1 MVLSQ
6 AGIVDAN
13 VKLESAPERPSGPE
27 KQSNMAEF
35 VIKLADERGRL
46 HQQVEHGY
54 SEAEVRDRF
63 AQQGYLVYWVKPQG
77 LLSGGFRFRRRRSL
91 KQSSFLVY
99 NQQFLTLI
107 RAGLP
112 ILNSLELLIKRQKD
126 GFLRQILENVRDR
139 VRGGEA
145 LSDAFAAQGVV
156 PKIYTT
162 TLMAG
167 EKSGNMDEVLTRYI
181 NLQRLALSFRKKL
194 VVSLIYP
201 TLLIS
206 VVLIMVTFLFTYV
219 VPKFAELFNSLDA
232 QLPAITVFML
242 AVGQNSQ
249 KYAPF
254 VFLGLVAAG
263 FLLWRWKNTD
273 SGGDRIDRVILGTP
287 LLGDIRLKQQ
297 VAAFSRML
305 ATLLQ
310 GGLPLVP
317 SMETAGSSMTSRR
330 ILKGVMRA
338 SVRVREGQGLANS
351 LEEQEIF
358 PGLAVEMI
366 EVGESTGA
374 LPAMLN
380 SVAEFY
386 EEDVQTALGASM
398 ALIEPLILIVM
409 AVFVGAVLISLY
421 LPIFTL
427 GVH

>member
-1 MVLSQ
+1 
-6 AGIVDAN
+6 
-13 VKLESAPERPSGPE
+13 
-27 KQSNMAEF
+27 MAEF
-35 VIKLADERGRL
+35 VIKVADERGRQ
-46 HQQVEHGY
+46 HQQIEHGY

-63 AQQGYLVYWVKPQG
+63 TAQGYLVYWVKPQG
-77 LLSGGFRFRRRRSL
+77 LLSGGFSLRRGRKL
-91 KQSSFLVY
+91 KQAPFLVF

-112 ILNSLELLIKRQKD
+112 ILQALELLIKRQKD
-126 GFLRQILENVRDR
+126 KFLKQILENVHDR
-139 VRGGEA
+139 VKGGEL

-162 TLMAG
+162 NLMAG

-181 NLQRLALSFRKKL
+181 NFQRLAMTFRKKL
-194 VVSLIYP
+194 LVSLIYP
-201 TLLIS
+201 TLLVS

-219 VPKFAELFNSLDA
+219 VPKFADLFNSLDA
-232 QLPAITVFML
+232 QLPSITLFML

-254 VFLGLVAAG
+254 VLIGLVLTAL
-263 FLLWRWKNTD
+263 LLWRWKSTD
-273 SGGDRIDRVILGTP
+273 RGADRIDRAILSLP
-287 LLGDIRLKQQ
+287 LLGEIRLKHQ
-297 VAAFSRML
+297 VASFSRML
-305 ATLLQ
+305 STLLQ

-317 SMETAGSSMTSRR
+317 ALETAGSSMTSRR
-330 ILKGVMRA
+330 ILNGVTRA
-338 SVRVREGQGLANS
+338 GSRVREGQSLASS
-351 LEEQEIF
+351 LEEQNIF
-358 PGLAVEMI
+358 PDLAVEMI

-398 ALIEPLILIVM
+398 ALIEPTILIIM
-409 AVFVGAVLISLY
+409 AIFVGGVLISLY

-427 GVH
+427 GVHG

>member
-1 MVLSQ
+1 
-6 AGIVDAN
+6 
-13 VKLESAPERPSGPE
+13 
-27 KQSNMAEF
+27 MAEF
-35 VIKLADERGRL
+35 VVKLADERGRL

-63 AQQGYLVYWVKPQG
+63 SQQGYLVYWVKPQG
-77 LLSGGFRFRRRRSL
+77 LLSGGVSLRRGRRL
-91 KQSSFLVY
+91 KQSSFLVF

-126 GFLRQILENVRDR
+126 VRLRQLLDNVRER
-139 VRGGEA
+139 VKGGEL
-145 LSDAFAAQGVV
+145 LSDAFAAQGVF

-167 EKSGNMDEVLTRYI
+167 EKSGNVDEVLSRYI
-181 NLQRLALSFRKKL
+181 NFQRLAMTFRKKL
-194 VVSLIYP
+194 FVSLIYP
-201 TLLIS
+201 TLLVT
-206 VVLIMVTFLFTYV
+206 VVLIMVMFLFTYV

-232 QLPAITVFML
+232 KLPSITLFML
-242 AVGQNSQ
+242 AVGQNAQ

-254 VFLGLVAAG
+254 FLVGLVVTG

-273 SGGDRIDRVILGTP
+273 RGADRIDRFILSLP
-287 LLGDIRLKQQ
+287 LLGEIRLKHQ
-297 VAAFSRML
+297 VASFSRML
-305 ATLLQ
+305 STLLQ

-317 SMETAGSSMTSRR
+317 ALETAGSSMSSRR
-330 ILKGVMRA
+330 ILKGIMRA
-338 SVRVREGQGLANS
+338 GTRVREGQGLAGS
-351 LEEQEIF
+351 LEEQKVF
-358 PGLAVEMI
+358 PDLAVEMI

-386 EEDVQTALGASM
+386 EEDVQTALGAAM

-409 AVFVGAVLISLY
+409 AIFVGGVLISLY

-427 GVH
+427 GVRT

>member
-1 MVLSQ
+1 
-6 AGIVDAN
+6 
-13 VKLESAPERPSGPE
+13 
-27 KQSNMAEF
+27 MAEF
-35 VIKLADERGRL
+35 VIKIADDRGRV
-46 HQQVEHGY
+46 QQHIEQGY

-63 AQQGYLVYWVKPQG
+63 SQQGYLVYWVKPQG
-77 LLSGGFRFRRRRSL
+77 MLTSGVSLRRRRKL
-91 KQSSFLVY
+91 KQNTFLVF

-112 ILNSLELLIKRQKD
+112 ILNSLELLVKRQKNPQ
-126 GFLRQILENVRDR
+126 LRQLLENVRDR
-139 VRGGEA
+139 VKGGEM

-181 NLQRLALSFRKKL
+181 GFQRLAMTFRKKL
-194 VVSLIYP
+194 FVSLIYP
-201 TLLIS
+201 TLLVT

-219 VPKFAELFNSLDA
+219 VPKFADLFNSLDA
-232 QLPAITVFML
+232 KLPAITVFML
-242 AVGQNSQ
+242 AVGQNVQ
-249 KYAPF
+249 KYAPYLF
-254 VFLGLVAAG
+254 VVLVVSG
-263 FLLWRWKNTD
+263 FVLWRWKDSD
-273 SGGDRIDRVILGTP
+273 SGADRIDRVILGTP
-287 LLGDIRLKQQ
+287 LLGDIRLKHQI
-297 VAAFSRML
+297 ASFSRML
-305 ATLLQ
+305 STLLQ

-317 SMETAGSSMTSRR
+317 AMETAGSSVSSRR

-338 SVRVREGQGLANS
+338 GIRVREGQGLAPS
-351 LEEQEIF
+351 LEEQKIF
-358 PGLAVEMI
+358 PDLAVEMI

-409 AVFVGAVLISLY
+409 AIFVGGVLISLY